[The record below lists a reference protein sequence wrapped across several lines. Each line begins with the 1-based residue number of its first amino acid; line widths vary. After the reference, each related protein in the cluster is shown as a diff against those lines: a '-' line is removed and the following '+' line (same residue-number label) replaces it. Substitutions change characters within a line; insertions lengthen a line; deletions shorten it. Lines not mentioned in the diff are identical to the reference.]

1 MDSAGMPA
9 GNSYTSVRS
18 RQVAAALRTLREQ
31 AGLSGAEVAKRMGM
45 SPSKISRIET
55 GVSGLQIEDVA
66 ALLGLYQA
74 PATVR
79 DELLDLVR
87 RSEERGWWTRQPG
100 LPQLWRSLI
109 DFEAK
114 ATRIQNYEALVVPG
128 LLQTAEYARAVI
140 QGIAPAITEAELGNL
155 VAARMARQAVLTRA
169 NAPQFF
175 MVVDEGA
182 LRRPIG
188 ELGVMHRQLHH
199 LLVVAEQPH
208 VMLRVVPLA
217 AGAHAG
223 LRGPFVVLE
232 FAEEPALVHVENQ
245 STGLFLEEEVD
256 IAAYRLALGTILT
269 AALAPAATTELI
281 TQIATELG

>member
-1 MDSAGMPA
+1 MP
-9 GNSYTSVRS
+9 GNPHTSIRS
-18 RQVAAALRTLREQ
+18 RQVAAELRTIREQ
-31 AGLSGAEVAKRMGM
+31 AGLSGAEVAKLMGM
-45 SPSKISRIET
+45 SPSKISRLET
-55 GVSGLQIEDVA
+55 GITGLQIEDVA
-66 ALLGLYQA
+66 ALLGLYKV
-74 PATVR
+74 PAATR

-114 ATRIQNYEALVVPG
+114 ASRVQNYEALFVPG
-128 LLQTAEYARAVI
+128 LLQTAEYTRAVI
-140 QGIAPAITEAELGNL
+140 QGIAPTITEAELDNL

-169 NAPQFF
+169 NAPQFCV
-175 MVVDEGA
+175 VVDEGA

-188 ELGVMHRQLHH
+188 EPGVMHRQLQH

-223 LRGPFVVLE
+223 LRGPFVILE
-232 FAEEPALVHVENQ
+232 FAEEPALVYLENHD
-245 STGLFLEEEVD
+245 TYMFLEEEAD
-256 IAAYRLALGTILT
+256 LAAYRLALGTILN

>member
-1 MDSAGMPA
+1 MPA
-9 GNSYTSVRS
+9 GNSHTSIRS
-18 RQVAAALRTLREQ
+18 RQVAAELRTLREQ
-31 AGLSGAEVAKRMGM
+31 AGLSGAEVAKLMGM

-55 GVSGLQIEDVA
+55 GITGLQIEDVA
-66 ALLGLYQA
+66 ALLGLYKV
-74 PATVR
+74 PAATR
-79 DELLDLVR
+79 DELLDQVR

-114 ATRIQNYEALVVPG
+114 ASRIQNYEALVVPG

-169 NAPQFF
+169 DAPQFIA
-175 MVVDEGA
+175 VVDEGA

-188 ELGVMHRQLHH
+188 EPGVMHRQLHH
-199 LLVVAEQPH
+199 LLGVAEQPH

-223 LRGPFVVLE
+223 LRGSFVILE
-232 FAEEPALVHVENQ
+232 FVEEPALVYLENHGTY
-245 STGLFLEEEVD
+245 SFLEEEVD
-256 IAAYRLALGTILT
+256 LAAYRLALGTILNV
-269 AALAPAATTELI
+269 ALAPAATTELI
-281 TQIATELG
+281 TQIATGLG

>member
-1 MDSAGMPA
+1 MPG
-9 GNSYTSVRS
+9 GNSHTSIRS
-18 RQVAAALRTLREQ
+18 RQVAAELRTLRER

-66 ALLGLYQA
+66 ALLGLYQV
-74 PATVR
+74 PAATR
-79 DELLDLVR
+79 DQLLDLVR

-114 ATRIQNYEALVVPG
+114 AARIQNYEALFVPG
-128 LLQTAEYARAVI
+128 LLQTAEYTRAII

-155 VAARMARQAVLTRA
+155 VAARMARQALLTRA
-169 NAPQFF
+169 DAPQFVA
-175 MVVDEGA
+175 VVDEGA

-188 ELGVMHRQLHH
+188 EPGVMHRQLQH

-208 VMLRVVPLA
+208 VMLRVVPLV

-223 LRGPFVVLE
+223 LRGPFVILE
-232 FAEEPALVHVENQ
+232 FAEEPALVYLENHD
-245 STGLFLEEEVD
+245 TYMFLEEEGD
-256 IAAYRLALGTILT
+256 LAAYRLALGTILN

-281 TQIATELG
+281 TQVAAELG

>member
-1 MDSAGMPA
+1 MPA

-55 GVSGLQIEDVA
+55 GVTGLQIEDVA
-66 ALLGLYQA
+66 ALLGLYQV
-74 PATVR
+74 PAAVR

-155 VAARMARQAVLTRA
+155 VAARMARQAVLTRS
-169 NAPQFF
+169 NAPQFIA
-175 MVVDEGA
+175 VVDEGA

-188 ELGVMHRQLHH
+188 EPGVMHRQLHH

-208 VMLRVVPLA
+208 VMLRVAPLA

-223 LRGPFVVLE
+223 LRGPFVILE
-232 FAEEPALVHVENQ
+232 FTEEPARVHVENQ
-245 STGLFLEEEVD
+245 STGLFLEEEAD
-256 IAAYRLALGTILT
+256 LAAYRLALGTILN
-269 AALAPAATTELI
+269 AALAPVATTELI
-281 TQIATELG
+281 TQIAAELG

>member
-1 MDSAGMPA
+1 M
-9 GNSYTSVRS
+9 
-18 RQVAAALRTLREQ
+18 
-31 AGLSGAEVAKRMGM
+31 
-45 SPSKISRIET
+45 
-55 GVSGLQIEDVA
+55 
-66 ALLGLYQA
+66 
-74 PATVR
+74 
-79 DELLDLVR
+79 R

-114 ATRIQNYEALVVPG
+114 ATRVQNYEAMVVPG

-140 QGIAPAITEAELGNL
+140 QGIAPAITESELGNL

-169 NAPQFF
+169 SAPQFCA
-175 MVVDEGA
+175 VVDEGA

-188 ELGVMHRQLHH
+188 EPGVMHRQLHH

-223 LRGPFVVLE
+223 LRGSCVILE
-232 FAEEPALVHVENQ
+232 FAEEPALAFGENQ
-245 STGLFLEEEVD
+245 SSGLFLEEETD
-256 IAAYRLALGTILT
+256 LTTYRLALENILH
-269 AALAPAATTELI
+269 AALGPAATIELLTQILPYDLGAKTKVDFARHGLRFSMDLPTELI
-281 TQIATELG
+281 VRIEDA

>member
-1 MDSAGMPA
+1 MP
-9 GNSYTSVRS
+9 GNPHTSVRS
-18 RQVAAALRTLREQ
+18 RQVAAELRLLREQ

-55 GVSGLQIEDVA
+55 GNSGLQIEDVA
-66 ALLGLYQA
+66 ALLGLYQV
-74 PATVR
+74 PASTR

-128 LLQTAEYARAVI
+128 LLQTAEYARAII
-140 QGIAPAITEAELGNL
+140 QGVEPAITEAELDNL
-155 VAARMARQAVLTRA
+155 VASRMARQAVLSRA
-169 NAPQFF
+169 SAPQFF
-175 MVVDEGA
+175 AVVDEGA

-188 ELGVMHRQLHH
+188 EPGVMHRQLHH

-208 VMLRVVPLA
+208 VTLRVVPLA

-223 LRGPFVVLE
+223 LRGPFVLLE
-232 FAEEPALVHVENQ
+232 FAEEPALVFMENHG
-245 STGLFLEEEVD
+245 TGLFLEEEAD
-256 IAAYRLALGTILT
+256 LAAYRVALGNILYS
-269 AALAPAATTELI
+269 ALAPAATVELI
-281 TQIATELG
+281 AQIAAELR